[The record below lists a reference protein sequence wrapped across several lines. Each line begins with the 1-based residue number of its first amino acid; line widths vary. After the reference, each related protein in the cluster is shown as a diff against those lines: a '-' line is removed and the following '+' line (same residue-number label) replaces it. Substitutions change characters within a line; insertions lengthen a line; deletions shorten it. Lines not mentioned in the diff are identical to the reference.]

1 MAHSDLEK
9 NLQQRATER
18 TSSPAVLSSIPD
30 WRELNVDEPFYNPVT
45 QQYCIP
51 VATDID
57 YIDKT
62 IIWNEE
68 LIQRVR
74 DRGVQNLWA
83 LFNKISS
90 FPASADE
97 VERLQVDIKSKATIG
112 EYYMDS
118 RPCSRLRYL
127 VCVPAAD
134 WEHVPHGAPRFLDS
148 NPGGAVAQ
156 VVTYTIP
163 RLKKLIA
170 SVAKSFEE
178 HGENSPAVGS
188 AGGTR
193 PDIDLFREASRL
205 RAVYPSVLK
214 LLYANGIAERNANE
228 YLIQFNFG
236 PPTPPANPDEDC
248 PPPIFPLIN
257 VGLRKINE
265 KILAQRV
272 DVGIYGFKN
281 NPPIKYG
288 RTRMHLANLQKLEA
302 QFDCP
307 DKIGTWGWMDAKT
320 YANITEGISTT
331 VKVWDQF
338 SNSRRGRQIID
349 DVMGRWPYDEEQ
361 VLNTSEDVK
370 KQREAMDTAA
380 KIKQNEENEEKTDW
394 YDNLLLSDEGQKK
407 LNEEIYDTAT
417 AFKKLLNNV
426 DLKYFIGIAVRVGLA
441 NIPASETFGDF
452 DEFPNNINKML
463 FEKSMEFLDAEALWG
478 IATEC
483 IPSGSL
489 GLSELYDEIGPGSP
503 PRSLE
508 QEAENCPQNMPG
520 PANKILDLVGNDPEA
535 QNCLKSQLEKHCP
548 PEARMFGLKGQ
559 VENFMHRHTSNFIVF
574 DRENMCPDPDDT
586 KGAPF
591 TIPTMELP
599 PWRWQFVVDISG
611 ATWSAFI
618 KALEDTRDEFVL
630 GIIRQLMRTLYKNIE
645 NIMCNWSDMKEFGK
659 DSYKFLSDPALAA
672 NTGRFFSDPTFAL
685 DATRSAF
692 AEVETVAID
701 RFKDAL
707 VDWGVDPSLLRDDSP
722 NVVNE
727 TGSVEYDQRI
737 SSFLDEISD
746 CLNPGELR
754 AAMKGKE
761 LGQNFQVIERV
772 ASEYLPC
779 IDSADAISV
788 LAHASRDA
796 DFATMADRT
805 RHSVGEYIC
814 DNINAAAAKESFK
827 NSYEGRADA
836 DVVDE
841 LWQKE
846 IEKTLDQIGNLMAL
860 LNTPTDQMFCG
871 IQPPPMPSDPANEHM
886 MGMVVD
892 TAFAGI
898 LTNFNQE
905 IASWPLTLLDTPTTA
920 VNAPDPALEE
930 VQKKLFTTPEPGAIR
945 TDDGVYNLPAGPD
958 APPAPPTMGMT
969 ILPGLRNGLQ
979 SGSIEIAPN
988 LLDDADLAG
997 SMVTLQLP
1005 MLSSYTTGSGV
1016 GYENVDTIIYKLWPA
1031 DPIHPYSYYEEPYT
1045 LTLPVRGGGSKYAF
1059 SNIPTG
1065 SSTGVGT
1072 VTLLQ
1077 ASLLPEEKIQKL
1089 QMDHPDFFTD
1099 SAHPHDLSPEQI
1111 MFGNYLTLSVAN
1123 PFSIEPSLLISDID
1137 GDQQQRLANAFFT
1150 QITHNP
1156 GPYFDVKNEIAGQII
1171 QLFNKSPLWEPSHRD
1186 KKGLMDIKLNRGA
1199 PYNHNCPPD
1208 SKPKDNLI
1216 RTNFEKEV
1224 VVETYSQLMAQN
1236 PGSPTEPPKNPLN
1249 DAMTP
1254 ALLRTLVRIH
1264 VVEVTLRSIFGL
1276 ANFKGGRS
1284 IFNGPTNLSFISQY
1298 VKDKLYDF
1306 AVSNSEIFL
1315 KLGPYQD
1322 SIENLTYLFTSIGV
1336 DNIDTVISCEA
1347 DEVYDIMATIMD
1359 EEFGGDRVD
1368 IVTELARRMKL
1379 VPVPES
1385 NEFPGAPAPDDPDDP
1400 DGPDGHHQL
1409 DPFPSL
1415 LATRAPR
1422 GPLSDAP
1429 LSERILLPEGRS
1441 FRLGSEFDNL
1451 KKGYF
1456 VIEKFVEFEP
1466 KANPQYDDTFYAYM
1480 RNRMVDYEVSQTQI
1494 ESPKAFQQ
1502 FFRRAVLRYALRN
1515 DPAPQDADNLPW
1527 DPDDW
1532 PARPG
1537 PAWLA
1542 PDVGR
1547 LEQYFFDK
1555 QAQIPLYEDKSP
1567 RPDPEGVELDMTARE
1582 RMRRYLNPDA
1592 LDDPRGEPLWG
1603 SAFHS
1608 MDIWLRNRA
1617 DAVEGATRED
1627 LWQRYLPSFFE
1638 EKAADSDSDVG
1649 WGEPPRDPDTGRR
1662 ITEFEV
1668 TGIYGAVRKKFS
1680 NRQEYADW
1688 VDEKALE
1695 PIREEERRRLDEWK
1709 DLEEVYL
1716 AEVAEDTEHP
1726 DYHVVTRFANRKL
1739 NHYFEK
1745 LNYGVRLTYVAPHDY
1760 VNSQLPAFNSI
1771 KGLVGDQE
1779 WTKIC
1784 KIKKAYEINLRTGGL
1799 TDAKLVTIPIVEKK
1813 RALHLNNL
1821 TIANFY
1827 GSEGFTGR
1835 GQVDRHG
1842 TNLDGIFYNA
1852 QGGYS
1857 GLNFDINN
1865 INGLGE
1871 LRDALAETDDFRML
1885 FDFGLGSTRLT
1896 SLIAIYCMQG
1906 AELIKPSIKDAF
1918 FQTKRAALA
1927 TLYAS
1932 QPDAVPEEFFKAR
1945 NPAVENNGG
1954 FAGIQKTKN
1963 ENASTSGT
1971 DGSAA
1976 AKTVPFIIKGLAQ
1989 FQDPSYA
1996 LASTL
2001 DQTGMLPGGL
2011 GPTAIAAVAPMN
2023 VFLGSVLPPVTPLG
2037 IAAYTVG
2044 KLPGER
2050 RSFEQRTAGAQGSSG
2065 EDANNEYCEKIIAEE
2080 EE

>member
-1 MAHSDLEK
+1 M
-9 NLQQRATER
+9 
-18 TSSPAVLSSIPD
+18 
-30 WRELNVDEPFYNPVT
+30 
-45 QQYCIP
+45 P
-51 VATDID
+51 VA
-57 YIDKT
+57 
-62 IIWNEE
+62 
-68 LIQRVR
+68 
-74 DRGVQNLWA
+74 
-83 LFNKISS
+83 
-90 FPASADE
+90 
-97 VERLQVDIKSKATIG
+97 
-112 EYYMDS
+112 
-118 RPCSRLRYL
+118 
-127 VCVPAAD
+127 
-134 WEHVPHGAPRFLDS
+134 
-148 NPGGAVAQ
+148 
-156 VVTYTIP
+156 
-163 RLKKLIA
+163 
-170 SVAKSFEE
+170 
-178 HGENSPAVGS
+178 
-188 AGGTR
+188 
-193 PDIDLFREASRL
+193 
-205 RAVYPSVLK
+205 
-214 LLYANGIAERNANE
+214 
-228 YLIQFNFG
+228 
-236 PPTPPANPDEDC
+236 
-248 PPPIFPLIN
+248 
-257 VGLRKINE
+257 
-265 KILAQRV
+265 
-272 DVGIYGFKN
+272 
-281 NPPIKYG
+281 
-288 RTRMHLANLQKLEA
+288 
-302 QFDCP
+302 
-307 DKIGTWGWMDAKT
+307 
-320 YANITEGISTT
+320 
-331 VKVWDQF
+331 
-338 SNSRRGRQIID
+338 
-349 DVMGRWPYDEEQ
+349 
-361 VLNTSEDVK
+361 
-370 KQREAMDTAA
+370 
-380 KIKQNEENEEKTDW
+380 
-394 YDNLLLSDEGQKK
+394 
-407 LNEEIYDTAT
+407 
-417 AFKKLLNNV
+417 
-426 DLKYFIGIAVRVGLA
+426 
-441 NIPASETFGDF
+441 
-452 DEFPNNINKML
+452 
-463 FEKSMEFLDAEALWG
+463 
-478 IATEC
+478 
-483 IPSGSL
+483 
-489 GLSELYDEIGPGSP
+489 
-503 PRSLE
+503 
-508 QEAENCPQNMPG
+508 
-520 PANKILDLVGNDPEA
+520 ANKILDLVGNDPEA
-535 QNCLKSQLEKHCP
+535 QNCLKSQLEKYCP
-548 PEARMFGLKGQ
+548 PQASMFGLKGQ

-586 KGAPF
+586 KSAPF

-599 PWRWQFVVDISG
+599 PFGWQFVVDISG
-611 ATWSAFI
+611 ATWDAFI

-659 DSYKFLSDPALAA
+659 DSWKFISDPA
-672 NTGRFFSDPTFAL
+672 FAL
-685 DATRSAF
+685 DASRGALEDIG
-692 AEVETVAID
+692 AVATD

-707 VDWGVDPSLLRDDSP
+707 TDWGVDPSLLRDDNP
-722 NVVNE
+722 NIVNE
-727 TGSVEYDQRI
+727 DGITYDQRI
-737 SSFLDEISD
+737 SSFLDEVSK

-761 LGQNFQVIERV
+761 LGQNFQVIERA
-772 ASEYLPC
+772 ASEHLPC
-779 IDSADAISV
+779 IDSSDAISV
-788 LAHASRDA
+788 LARASKDA
-796 DFATMADRT
+796 DFATMADRS
-805 RHSVGEYIC
+805 RHDVGEYIC
-814 DNINAAAAKESFK
+814 DNINAVAAKESFK

-920 VNAPDPALEE
+920 VNAPDPALED
-930 VQKKLFTTPEPGAIR
+930 VQRQLFT
-945 TDDGVYNLPAGPD
+945 GPD

-969 ILPGLRNGLQ
+969 ILPGLRAGLQ
-979 SGSIEIAPN
+979 SGSIEITPN

-1016 GYENVDTIIYKLWPA
+1016 GYENIDTIIYKLWPA
-1031 DPIHPYSYYEEPYT
+1031 DPAAGPPWRSRQRANNIHPYSYYEEPYT
-1045 LTLPVRGGGSKYAF
+1045 LTLPVREGESKYAF
-1059 SNIPTG
+1059 SNIPAG
-1065 SSTGVGT
+1065 SSTGAGS
-1072 VTLLQ
+1072 VTLPQ
-1077 ASLLPEEKIQKL
+1077 TSLLPEEKIQKL
-1089 QMDHPDFFTD
+1089 QTDHPDFFTD

-1123 PFSIEPSLLISDID
+1123 PFSIKPSLLISDID
-1137 GDQQQRLANAFFT
+1137 GEQQQRRANAFFT

-1199 PYNHNCPPD
+1199 PYNHNCPPG

-1224 VVETYSQLMAQN
+1224 VVETYSRLMAQN
-1236 PGSPTEPPKNPLN
+1236 PGSSTEPPKNPLN

-1385 NEFPGAPAPDDPDDP
+1385 NEFPGVPAPDDSDDLP
-1400 DGPDGHHQL
+1400 QL

-1415 LATRAPR
+1415 LATRAPSV
-1422 GPLSDAP
+1422 PLSDAP
-1429 LSERILLPEGRS
+1429 LSERILLDEGRS

-1532 PARPG
+1532 PAWWNG
-1537 PAWLA
+1537 N
-1542 PDVGR
+1542 DNVGG
-1547 LEQYFFDK
+1547 LEQRFFDK
-1555 QAQIPLYEDKSP
+1555 QAEIPSYEDESR

-1592 LDDPRGEPLWG
+1592 LDAPRGESLWEN
-1603 SAFHS
+1603 AFNS
-1608 MDIWLRNRA
+1608 MERWLRDRSGG
-1617 DAVEGATRED
+1617 DDQGMED
-1627 LWQRYLPSFFE
+1627 LWLRYLPRFLE
-1638 EKAADSDSDVG
+1638 ERAADPDSNRG
-1649 WGEPPRDPDTGRR
+1649 WDEPPRDPDGRR

-1695 PIREEERRRLDEWK
+1695 PIREEERRQLAVWEG
-1709 DLEEVYL
+1709 LEEVYL
-1716 AEVAEDTEHP
+1716 AAVAEDTEHP
-1726 DYHVVTRFANRKL
+1726 DYDVVTRFANRKL

-1771 KGLVGDQE
+1771 KGLVGDPE
-1779 WTKIC
+1779 WAKIC

-1835 GQVDRHG
+1835 GRVDHRG
-1842 TNLDGIFYNA
+1842 TNWDGTFYNA

-1857 GLNFDINN
+1857 GHDFDINN

-1871 LRDALAETDDFRML
+1871 LRDALAETDDFKML

-1906 AELIKPSIKDAF
+1906 AELIKPSIKDAL

-1932 QPDAVPEEFFKAR
+1932 QPDTVPEEFFKAR
-1945 NPAVENNGG
+1945 NPAVEDNGG

-1963 ENASTSGT
+1963 ESASTSGA

-1976 AKTVPFIIKGLAQ
+1976 AKTVPFLIKGLAQ

-1996 LASTL
+1996 LASIL

-2011 GPTAIAAVAPMN
+2011 GPTAIAAVAPAN
-2023 VFLGSVLPPVTPLG
+2023 VFPGSVLPPVTPLG

-2050 RSFEQRTAGAQGSSG
+2050 KSFEQRTAGAQGSVG
-2065 EDANNEYCEKIIAEE
+2065 EDKDNEYCEIIAEE